1 MTQILAGDVGGTKT
15 VLALYE
21 ANQDTLIE
29 IRKKTFPS
37 GRHDRFET
45 LLSEFLDADSQPVSA
60 TFGIAGPIQSQ
71 RCVTTNL
78 PWTIDAAELQRAL
91 NIPHVHLLNDLE
103 AAAYG
108 ILRLDT
114 FHELNPNAHEQVG
127 HIAVIAAGTGLGEAT
142 LFFDGHRHHAMP
154 SEGGHCEFAP
164 QNTLEDQLL
173 LFLRDRFNG
182 HVSVE
187 RILSGDGFGTIYD
200 FLKNVEYATVNPE
213 LESDMQ
219 TGDRNAIISQAAI
232 EKRDPLCE
240 KVMALFCRI
249 YGAEAGNLA
258 LKTLPLGG
266 VYIAGGIAP
275 KILAALQA
283 GQFMQGFLDKGRMT
297 HAIEHLPVRV
307 VDNPEAPLLGAAH
320 DACRAL

>member
-114 FHELNPNAHEQVG
+114 FHELNPNAHEQEG